1 VSPGTRCGSLTAVDE
16 PECTTQTT
24 RLTARG
30 AATRARIVQAA
41 VDLIHTKGVAAT
53 TLDDVLAAS
62 STSKSQLYHHF
73 ADKTALV
80 HEVVAAQ
87 GAQLIARQEDHLKR
101 LNSIR
106 GLERW
111 RDAILQRASLP
122 DGGHGR
128 AIGSLAAELADRD
141 QEARSMLAKYFERWE
156 KLLAEGLTRMRAS
169 GALRPDA
176 DPEKLATFLVAALQG
191 GYLLAQTAHS
201 TEPMKQT
208 LDMAIGHVRTFL
220 SSVL

>member
-1 VSPGTRCGSLTAVDE
+1 MEE
-16 PECTTQTT
+16 PEGTTQKT

-30 AATRARIVQAA
+30 AATRSRIVQAA
-41 VDLIHTKGVAAT
+41 VDLIQVKGVAST
-53 TLDDVLAAS
+53 TLDDVRAAS

-73 ADKTALV
+73 PDKKALV
-80 HEVVAAQ
+80 REVVAAQ
-87 GAQLIARQEDHLKR
+87 GAQLIARQEDQLRR

-111 RDAILQRASLP
+111 RDALVQRASLR
-122 DGGHGR
+122 DGAYGC

-141 QEARSMLAKYFERWE
+141 QEARSMLAKYFEIWE
-156 KLLAEGLTRMRAS
+156 ELLAEGLTRMRAS
-169 GALRPDA
+169 GALRRNA

-201 TEPMKQT
+201 TEPLKLT
-208 LDMAIGHVRTFL
+208 LDLAIDHIRTFL
-220 SSVL
+220 AQ